1 MATPDDYQDLAGEI
15 RAVAA
20 LLPDLL
26 RGLPDETIVK
36 WHVNTLQALAD
47 RAIWWAREED
57 NEKTAALVAAVIE
70 RAKMN

>member
-36 WHVNTLQALAD
+36 WHVNRLQALAD
-47 RAIWWAREED
+47 RAI
-57 NEKTAALVAAVIE
+57 
-70 RAKMN
+70 

>member
-36 WHVNTLQALAD
+36 WHVNRLQALAD
-47 RAIWWAREED
+47 RAIWWAREEA
-57 NEKTAALVAAVIE
+57 ESETAALVAAVIE